1 MKRLSFRES
10 VAQNVL
16 VSGLLVASVATL
28 LALSTL
34 PLIAVER
41 AEPTVKPSQNAVVQ
55 TATESDSDTSAGS
68 IDKPLGDKPLGDKTD
83 DDVPNEQP
91 KLVDILDA
99 EGETKDSKPHRS
111 PGASSAGGPAELIG
125 ELTDAQLA
133 ALARG
138 EQPSAA
144 LAEQLQMTG
153 ADLHELLLSEFADR
167 LGRDHRKT
175 PEPLVKPESTVD
187 STQHSGKSPT
197 PIPGIGAGGDPE
209 EPFDQGP
216 VAVRLQDVIVQA
228 QQGTPAGAV
237 VMELVYAQ
245 GHGPILF
252 PDQPLF
258 LVETQGRAKYA
269 AFDITYQQSSKRSP
283 FEVDRIEAAFL
294 VNGQTPLEVKLL
306 TRDAVLLEPLE
317 IKLVGQPA
325 ALVALKHRWWK
336 SFSTI
341 PKELGDEQKLLRRSL
356 AAMLARRY
364 GMPSPW
370 PVPQKDDGQEDS
382 VLEAQFERAV
392 GMLFGMESVKLAIQ
406 EDVKLNASMRSER
419 ADEPVP
425 PKPRMDS
432 VVIPPFRDIAI
443 EPIAMHVPE
452 ECFYLRTGSL
462 ANYKNL
468 RQFLTGWGG
477 NLSDVVDSGS
487 LVRQTRDKVEFQ
499 LALSPEQTASGP
511 FDQLISDM
519 ALVGCDPLFSEGAA
533 VGVVFEASDSFQLAD
548 AIKRQRRTMLSRF
561 PDVSERLLRV
571 SNHRVSLLSTD
582 DNRVRSFYAIDGN
595 YHLVTNS
602 QTLLNR
608 FFQAGRGHRSLG
620 TLREFRYAR
629 RKADSAGQQF
639 AFLYL
644 SDPFFQNLVSP
655 HYRIELTRRSRAA
668 RELQQFQLAKWLA
681 ASEGI
686 EEASVGAFISAKLL
700 PRGFADRADGS
711 RPIVVDDRFQDSLR
725 GVPGAFLPIPDV
737 PIDRATRSEVIAYRG
752 FLRDYNQQW
761 RRVDPVTV
769 VFTQKETDATGLRRI
784 GIEIVITPYAPQKYA
799 LLERHLADPG
809 HRRFAA
815 SGRDLLSVD
824 TAVRMRRGSPPHL
837 LYIGLRDEDLSFE
850 INHGQVKLLDQEQG
864 TTFAKLRSF
873 GVISPPSTEI
883 LRMLNSVLLNGK
895 PLPESPTPRTP
906 PPRAPL
912 PWSTAA
918 LPFGSPPSGQLL
930 YYFAWGIANLPPG
943 GASAAKYL
951 RMIESR
957 NGLTTVAMQSE
968 LRNEVFNEISQENI
982 VDPPKVRMQMRS
994 LSGAEIE
1001 PYIQAYTYLA
1011 SRRVSYQNARFL
1023 AELTHWLNLPPQ
1035 ESQSVIE
1042 NLLNAKI
1049 ACPLG
1054 GAYQMKQVAGLPDC
1068 VGTSWNDSSLYELNQ
1083 TPETWKFP
1091 FLDWLREMDL
1101 RFDLDQNTLHAKVDL
1116 TIFDDQRVTDQLKIA
1131 SQ

>member
-10 VAQNVL
+10 VVQNVL

-41 AEPTVKPSQNAVVQ
+41 AQPAVIPSQDAVAP
-55 TATESDSDTSAGS
+55 TPTESESDTSAGS
-68 IDKPLGDKPLGDKTD
+68 ADKLLGDKPD
-83 DDVPNEQP
+83 DDVPKHQR
-91 KLVDILDA
+91 KSMDLLDA
-99 EGETKDSKPHRS
+99 GNETKDSNIHRS
-111 PGASSAGGPAELIG
+111 RGASSAGGPAELIG
-125 ELTDAQLA
+125 ELSDAQLA

-144 LAEQLQMTG
+144 LAEQLEMTG

-167 LGRDHRKT
+167 LGRDHRAT
-175 PEPLVKPESTVD
+175 PEPFVKPKSTVD
-187 STQHSGKSPT
+187 SIRRSGESVP
-197 PIPGIGAGGDPE
+197 PNLGIGAGGDSE
-209 EPFDQGP
+209 KTFDQGP

-228 QQGTPAGAV
+228 KQGTPAGAV
-237 VMELVYAQ
+237 VIELVYTE

-252 PDQPLF
+252 PDQSLF
-258 LVETQGRAKYA
+258 LVEKQGRAKYV
-269 AFDITYQQSSKRSP
+269 AFDIAYQQSSKRSP

-294 VNGQTPLEVKLL
+294 VNGEKPLEVKLM
-306 TRDAVLLEPLE
+306 TRDSVLLERLD

-325 ALVALKHRWWK
+325 ALAALKSRWWK
-336 SFSTI
+336 SFSKI

-406 EDVKLNASMRSER
+406 EDVKLNESARSET
-419 ADEPVP
+419 ADQPVP
-425 PKPRMDS
+425 PKPRMAS
-432 VVIPPFRDIAI
+432 VVIPSFRDIAI
-443 EPIAMHVPE
+443 EPMAMHVPE

-477 NLSDVVDSGS
+477 NLSDVVDSGA
-487 LVRQTRDKVEFQ
+487 LVRQTRDTVEFQ

-533 VGVVFEASDSFQLAD
+533 VGVVFEAADSFKLAD
-548 AIKRQRRTMLSRF
+548 AIKLQRRKMLSTFR
-561 PDVSERLLRV
+561 DVSERLLSV

-608 FFQAGRGHRSLG
+608 FFQAGRGDRSLG

-629 RKADSAGQQF
+629 RKADSAGHQF

-668 RELQQFQLAKWLA
+668 RELQQFQLAKWLS

-686 EEASVGAFISAKLL
+686 EEASIGGFIDAKLL
-700 PRGFADRADGS
+700 PRGFAVRADGS
-711 RPIVVDDRFQDSLR
+711 RPILVDDRFQDSLR
-725 GVPGAFLPIPDV
+725 GIPGAFLPIPDV
-737 PIDRATRSEVIAYRG
+737 PIDKATRSEVIAYRG

-769 VFTQKETDATGLRRI
+769 VFTQKEMDAAGLRRI
-784 GIEIVITPYAPQKYA
+784 GIEIVITPYARQKYA

-809 HRRFAA
+809 RRRFAA
-815 SGRDLLSVD
+815 SDRDLLSVD
-824 TAVRMRRGSPPHL
+824 TAVRMRRGSSPHL
-837 LYIGLRDEDLSFE
+837 LYIGLRDDDVSFE
-850 INHGQVKLLDQEQG
+850 ISHGQVKLLDQEDG

-883 LRMLNSVLLNGK
+883 LRMLSSVLLNGK
-895 PLPESPTPRTP
+895 PLPDTPTRRSP
-906 PPRAPL
+906 PPQSPL

-918 LPFGSPPSGQLL
+918 LPFGAPPSGQLL

-943 GASAAKYL
+943 GASATKYL
-951 RMIESR
+951 KMIESR
-957 NGLTTVAMQSE
+957 DNLTTVAMQSG
-968 LRNEVFNEISQENI
+968 LRDEVFNEISQENI
-982 VDPPKVRMQMRS
+982 VDPPKVRMRMRS

-1011 SRRVSYQNARFL
+1011 SRRVSYQNSRFL
-1023 AELTHWLNLPPQ
+1023 ADLTHWLNLPPQ

-1042 NLLNAKI
+1042 NLLNAKVT
-1049 ACPLG
+1049 CPLG
-1054 GAYQMKQVAGLPDC
+1054 GAYQMKQVAGMPDY
-1068 VGTSWNDSSLYELNQ
+1068 VGTAWNDSSLYELNQ

-1116 TIFDDQRVTDQLKIA
+1116 TIFDDQDMTDQVKIA